1 VEQKSDVKMATVPSV
16 EEKSMKENEPENQ
29 ETKESNKYTANLVA
43 EIIDIRKNKSPVR
56 KSPITSK
63 KQKTKMDVTVAQ
75 FASEVNDVSGF
86 LKPGKK
92 RSLNQITS
100 PAIKT
105 PVRINQRLKKEPQI

>member
-1 VEQKSDVKMATVPSV
+1 MEEKSDVKMAAVPSV
-16 EEKSMKENEPENQ
+16 EEKSMTENEPEIQ
-29 ETKESNKYTANLVA
+29 ETKVSDKKTANLVA

-63 KQKTKMDVTVAQ
+63 KQKSGLMQKAKLDVTVAQ

-100 PAIKT
+100 PAIK
-105 PVRINQRLKKEPQI
+105 